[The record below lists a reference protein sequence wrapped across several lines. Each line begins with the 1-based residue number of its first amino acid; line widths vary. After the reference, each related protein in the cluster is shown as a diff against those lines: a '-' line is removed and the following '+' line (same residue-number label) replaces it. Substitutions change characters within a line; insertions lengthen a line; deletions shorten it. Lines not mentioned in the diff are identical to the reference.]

1 MAKPNRTFDGV
12 PGKPSVDIGGPEAIE
27 YDLDNLFAA
36 LDPDKTFKDGT
47 SGGIKEENLD
57 SALSNEI
64 ANASTWIH
72 GFESTLDAAIMPYL
86 CFKGMIVPYYGVLAD
101 IPIGWA
107 LCDGTNGTPDLR
119 GKFVLGG
126 GGDYT
131 LGATGGSTQHD
142 HNASTYVTIST
153 SVTPVDSM
161 TGSTTV
167 ASVLDDVS
175 VTSEYTTVENANHM
189 PPYVALYWIM
199 RL

>member
-12 PGKPSVDIGGPEAIE
+12 PGKPSVDIGGPDAIE

-131 LGATGGSTQHD
+131 LGATGG
-142 HNASTYVTIST
+142 AT
-153 SVTPVDSM
+153 SHTH
-161 TGSTTV
+161 TATTN
-167 ASVLDDVS
+167 VS
-175 VTSEYTTVENANHM
+175 VSETSDSVEIGVGYPMLAITDVDATADTTINEANHM